1 MAAASSRG
9 VVPRLAAVAGAI
21 LALGWVG
28 AARAEPAAAPP
39 PPAQAAPTSWA
50 TVRAAELT
58 GEAERLRQAGAV
70 ADALVRLREA
80 LAMDATYEP
89 AYLALAA
96 AREATGDLREAE
108 QVLSMAVER
117 VPSFALARERRAA
130 LREKRGD
137 RTGAARDLDAALAD
151 RPTDLA
157 LHARVSE
164 AWIAAGQVPRALAT
178 ARRWLAVATDGGDAA
193 SITHAR
199 RVAAACAWIVDRA
212 DPVTATEGRG
222 GVRAALAAA
231 ARRATGGPPRPNVHG
246 TSIAPPRSLR

>member
-9 VVPRLAAVAGAI
+9 AVARLAAVAGAL
-21 LALGWVG
+21 LALGG
-28 AARAEPAAAPP
+28 AGVARAEPAAAPP
-39 PPAQAAPTSWA
+39 PTAEAAPTSWA
-50 TVRAAELT
+50 TLRAAELT
-58 GEAERLRQAGAV
+58 GEAERLRRAGAV

-117 VPSFALARERRAA
+117 IPSFALARERRAA
-130 LREKRGD
+130 LREQRGD
-137 RTGAARDLDAALAD
+137 RSGAARDLDAALAD

-157 LHARVSE
+157 LHARVTE

-178 ARRWLAVATDGGDAA
+178 ARRWLVVATEVGDAA
-193 SITHAR
+193 SIARAR
-199 RVAAACAWIVDRA
+199 RTAAACAWIVDRA

-222 GVRAALAAA
+222 GVRAVLAAA
-231 ARRATGGPPRPNVHG
+231 ARRATGGPPGASVHR
-246 TSIAPPRSLR
+246 TSIDAPRSLR